1 MMRAGGFIIIAAGL
15 VLAACG
21 GGDDG
26 GISPGAST
34 DTPPVGCTGSCATA
48 ATFLTVDD
56 VQDVIARAVAEAQAR
71 NQPATIA
78 VVDRVG
84 NVLGVFQMSGA
95 PTTITIQSSSTTP
108 VSGGLEGV
116 NIIPSTLAAIA
127 KAVTGAY
134 LSSEGNAFSTRTA
147 SQIVQ
152 EHFNPL
158 ERFASSGPLSGVQF
172 SSLPCSDL
180 TNRFVTGG
188 VPGAGPMRTPLGLSA
203 DPGGFPLYKSG
214 TVVGGVG
221 VLADGI
227 YTLDQNITDKDTDV
241 DEAIAVAATFGRAAP
256 DDRRANRL
264 TVDGRALRFSDMSE
278 ADLVSQP
285 RTPPTFASVSG
296 SLGALVT
303 VPGYNDGVVLAGTAF
318 GQPASGIRPD
328 TLDYP
333 GLDAFVLVDNT
344 NTERFRPRA
353 GTEASGALTDSEVRE
368 ILRGALGIA
377 NRARGQIRRPLG
389 DLARVTVSVVDSNGV
404 ILGVARTRDAPLF
417 GIDVSLQKART
428 AAFFSSA
435 AAGAQLAG
443 LPDAVYLNG
452 GLTVLRNE
460 PLGQYVTAMQTF
472 TGLPNAL
479 TDGQTA
485 ITSRTIGNLARVF
498 YPDGIDGN
506 AAGPLAKPLGQW
518 SVFDTGVQLDLVY
531 NALVQHVGFV
541 LGIAPDVPQNCTGV
555 SGFNAMFAVSGAVPV
570 LANGI
575 QIFPGSAPVYRDRT
589 LVGAVGVSGDGVDQ
603 DDMVAFLGLQ
613 DAANRLGG
621 FAQAP
626 TDMRADQ
633 VLPQGARLR
642 YISCPQA
649 PFIDSSTGEPC
660 RGF

>member
-1 MMRAGGFIIIAAGL
+1 MKRAGGIIIVAAGL
-15 VLAACG
+15 VLAACS

-26 GISPGAST
+26 GMSPGASA
-34 DTPPVGCTGSCATA
+34 DTPPIGCNGNCASAGTL
-48 ATFLTVDD
+48 LTTDD
-56 VQDVIARAVAEAQAR
+56 VQDVIARAVAEAQVR

-84 NVLGVFQMSGA
+84 NVLGVFQMNGA
-95 PTTITIQSSSTTP
+95 PTSTTIQSSATSP

-158 ERFASSGPLSGVQF
+158 ERLTSSGPLSGVQF

-180 TNRFVTGG
+180 TNRFMTGG
-188 VPGAGPMRTPLGLSA
+188 VPGAGPMRSPLGLSA

-221 VLADGI
+221 VLADAF
-227 YTLDQNITDKDTDV
+227 YTLDQNISDKDADL

-264 TVDGRALRFSDMSE
+264 TVDGRSLRFSDMTE

-285 RTPPTFASVSG
+285 RTPPTFASVTG
-296 SLGALVT
+296 TAGALVP

-328 TLDYP
+328 TQDYP

-344 NTERFRPRA
+344 NAERFRPRA
-353 GTEASGALTDSEVRE
+353 GTETSGALSDSEVRE
-368 ILRGALGIA
+368 ILRGALTTA

-389 DLARVTVSVVDSNGV
+389 DPARVTISVVDSNGV
-404 ILGVARTRDAPLF
+404 ILGIARTRDAPLF
-417 GIDVSLQKART
+417 GIDVSLQKARA

-435 AAGAQLAG
+435 TAGTQLTA
-443 LPDAVYLNG
+443 LPDAVYLSG

-479 TDGQTA
+479 ADGQTA
-485 ITSRTIGNLARVF
+485 ITSRTIGNLGRLF
-498 YPDGIDGN
+498 YPDGVDGN
-506 AAGPLAKPLGQW
+506 QAGPLAKPMGQW

-541 LGIAPDVPQNCTGV
+541 LGAAPDVPQNCTGV
-555 SGFNAMFAVSGAVPV
+555 SGFNASFAVSNPVPA

-589 LVGAVGVSGDGVDQ
+589 IVGAVGVSGDGVDQ
-603 DDMVAFLGLQ
+603 DDMIAFLGLQ
-613 DAANRLGG
+613 DASNRVGG
-621 FAQAP
+621 FGQAP

-633 VLPQGARLR
+633 VMPQGARLR
-642 YISCPQA
+642 YISCPQS
-649 PFIDSSTGEPC
+649 PFIDSSNGEPC
-660 RGF
+660 RGL